1 MCLWRA
7 GASKVR
13 ISQIIFF
20 FPTILCLKHSLKNC
34 LVADVKKGGGG
45 NIDSPAFLGLT
56 VMVSHKDRDMAHL
69 HFCHS

>member
-13 ISQIIFF
+13 MSSQIIFF
-20 FPTILCLKHSLKNC
+20 FPPSCVLNTLKNC
-34 LVADVKKGGGG
+34 LVADVKSGG

-56 VMVSHKDRDMAHL
+56 AMVSHKDKRHGSSPFL
-69 HFCHS
+69 P